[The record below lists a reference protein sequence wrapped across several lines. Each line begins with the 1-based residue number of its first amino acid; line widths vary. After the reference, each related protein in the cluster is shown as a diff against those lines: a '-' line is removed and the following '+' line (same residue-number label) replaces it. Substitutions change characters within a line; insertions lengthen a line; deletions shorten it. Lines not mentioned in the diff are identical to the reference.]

1 MERDDESLRQW
12 WWWVS
17 SSMMMISIPVNDD
30 DESPWSLFMSI
41 PRLTATS
48 HSKCHCSLLYSVPY
62 FPRRI
67 APSTQYPPLLV
78 WINVWI
84 VWYGMYNIHLC
95 LCESYCDAQ
104 STRLLKLAADQNSSH
119 ILSPHS
125 SPVRCQSEDDHQWA
139 TVCYGILQCA
149 TVCSSVLRCATCQS
163 NSSFSCNLSLPTT
176 SNQEHLRS
184 PVYQFIL
191 NFLT

>member
-1 MERDDESLRQW
+1 
-12 WWWVS
+12 
-17 SSMMMISIPVNDD
+17 MMMKSIPFNDD
-30 DESPWSLFMSI
+30 NESPWSLFMSI

-62 FPRRI
+62 FSRRI

-125 SPVRCQSEDDHQWA
+125 SPVRCQSEDDQCV
-139 TVCYGILQCA
+139 TVCISVLQWNCQCT
-149 TVCSSVLRCATCQS
+149 TVCSSVLHCATVC
-163 NSSFSCNLSLPTT
+163 
-176 SNQEHLRS
+176 
-184 PVYQFIL
+184 
-191 NFLT
+191 

>member
-1 MERDDESLRQW
+1 MSL
-12 WWWVS
+12 S
-17 SSMMMISIPVNDD
+17 VNDD

-62 FPRRI
+62 FPLCI
-67 APSTQYPPLLV
+67 APSAQYPPLLV

-139 TVCYGILQCA
+139 TVCYSD
-149 TVCSSVLRCATCQS
+149 TVSVLRCATLTLSMSVCYSVLRCAPVCSSVLQCAKVCYVPIQLIFFLQPQS
-163 NSSFSCNLSLPTT
+163 TN
-176 SNQEHLRS
+176 H
-184 PVYQFIL
+184 
-191 NFLT
+191 